1 MDFLL
6 IEQFKF
12 EEIDQSTQGSQ
23 EVDIQMLIH
32 ELNDGAIIRYE
43 GDFIKIAHTT
53 APGEIM
59 VQDVKDVP
67 RPLNEEYARMLEI
80 III

>member
-32 ELNDGAIIRYE
+32 ELNDGAFIRHE
-43 GDFIKIAHTT
+43 GDVIKIAHTI

-59 VQDVKDVP
+59 VKDVP
-67 RPLNEEYARMLEI
+67 RPLNEEYARMLAI
-80 III
+80 INHMK